1 MSIHEL
7 LEEDRKGIVSNW
19 RSGFLTTI
27 IGRIITAPF
36 RGSHLAINGSV
47 AGLIAV
53 ILSASYSLKLY

>member
-19 RSGFLTTI
+19 RSGFLTTT
-27 IGRIITAPF
+27 IGGIVAAPF
-36 RGSHLAINGSV
+36 RDNHLAINGPV